1 MIAFCSG
8 LSILIGCF
16 GALYQKRLKR
26 LLAYSSI
33 NNVGYALAGL
43 VVANAGG
50 LQAALVYLF
59 FYNMALL
66 LFFSFL
72 LGAFGSRRL
81 TYVSDIR
88 FLRKSSYCSI
98 VVALCLFS
106 MAGIPPLS
114 GFFIKFF
121 VLSELVYSKYYLLAA
136 IGTFSSIISSFYYIA
151 LIKTLFFED
160 SGTENLEEFLYQ
172 KAAYQPPLV
181 AFTGALAF
189 FFIAYPLFPGFINSI
204 FTELALGL
212 TLPFM

>member
-1 MIAFCSG
+1 
-8 LSILIGCF
+8 
-16 GALYQKRLKR
+16 
-26 LLAYSSI
+26 
-33 NNVGYALAGL
+33 
-43 VVANAGG
+43 
-50 LQAALVYLF
+50 
-59 FYNMALL
+59 
-66 LFFSFL
+66 
-72 LGAFGSRRL
+72 
-81 TYVSDIR
+81 
-88 FLRKSSYCSI
+88 
-98 VVALCLFS
+98 

-181 AFTGALAF
+181 AFTCSLAF
-189 FFIAYPLFPGFINSI
+189 FFIAYPLFPGFINSL